1 MRSSY
6 GAPSQIAVGPDVRGL
21 NKVTRPQL
29 APLPDIIGMVWYGM
43 VRVPESMECQEQC
56 SRTND
61 FSSDKVSENLS
72 EDFSKDNH
80 ILDKLSN
87 DDDIFDKLPNDYNI
101 LYK

>member
-61 FSSDKVSENLS
+61 FSSDKVSENVPDVLS
-72 EDFSKDNH
+72 NDYDK
-80 ILDKLSN
+80 LDKLAN
-87 DDDIFDKLPNDYNI
+87 DYYEFDKL
-101 LYK
+101 LKESWLKT